1 MKKIRSYLAIIA
13 LVATLS
19 GPFFIQ
25 ASSSMASA
33 APHRAG
39 AAVAF
44 TRNGPCPIIGIDC

>member
-13 LVATLS
+13 LLATLS

-39 AAVAF
+39 PAVAF
-44 TRNGPCPIIGIDC
+44 RHNGPCPVLGVDC